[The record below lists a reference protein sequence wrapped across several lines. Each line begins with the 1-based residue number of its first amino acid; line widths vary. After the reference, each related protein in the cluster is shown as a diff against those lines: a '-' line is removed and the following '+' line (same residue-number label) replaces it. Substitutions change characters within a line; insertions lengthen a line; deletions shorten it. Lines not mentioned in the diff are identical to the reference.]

1 MVINVILVMCGV
13 LVNVEYLFCVLMDIE
28 FIIWFVFF
36 FGLFFM
42 VLGVVLV
49 LQFDDFI
56 FLRLVKYSIG
66 IIV

>member
-1 MVINVILVMCGV
+1 MLKCWWCVVVMVINVILVMCGV

-49 LQFDDFI
+49 L
-56 FLRLVKYSIG
+56 
-66 IIV
+66 